1 MVIRRFFL
9 PAMLCALFFKPA
21 AAQENNFLL
30 ETFSLPEKVYL
41 GQAFEVKVRL
51 LNNLPVYSLY
61 ALPVNWDNVDVYPQE
76 SPRVYTMR
84 RNGRDYAV
92 SEILMKMVIK
102 SVGKQE
108 FAQLCFEAVV
118 PDHIISGH
126 PDFGAEFMPTPQEA
140 FKNVI
145 FSPETN
151 TVVACS
157 ASFNVES
164 LPLPV
169 VKGKHIFPATQ
180 VELSEGIQPQSDT
193 VQVGKPVKRS
203 IVLKAKGTS
212 TAFLPDLEQP
222 QLPGVKQ
229 YAGKLEHQMLTKG
242 DGLTAIVRKTVVF
255 IPQKEGELTLPAV
268 YADWFNPASNRLER
282 AYLPE
287 HKIRVLKQT
296 KPVRIETLDASAQT
310 PPDSDN
316 ALKDGLDAFNAFVD
330 RLAASVFAKVLSLVF
345 LKFLLCC
352 AAIVGGAFVL
362 YPVLKRRYAERRL
375 VAQIHQACQSEQPD
389 LIEKSLINW
398 ARHKFP
404 DKRIL
409 TLFNVISLFDPHD
422 AELRGALDEL
432 KWRIYGIGRASPR
445 RKTGAAIWK
454 AFQKSAFASEGKRKK
469 DPLLENLYPDL

>member
-1 MVIRRFFL
+1 MVIRRLFFL
-9 PAMLCALFFKPA
+9 LSFCALLCKPA

-30 ETFSLPEKVYL
+30 ETVSLPEKVYL

-92 SEILMKMVIK
+92 SEILLKMVIK
-102 SVGKQE
+102 SVGRQE

-118 PDHIISGH
+118 PDHIISGS

-145 FSPETN
+145 FSTETN
-151 TVVACS
+151 TVVACT

-164 LPLPV
+164 LPLPA
-169 VKGKHIFPATQ
+169 VKGKHIFPATR
-180 VELSEGIQPQSDT
+180 VELNEGVQPQSGA

-203 IVLKAKGTS
+203 IVLKAHGTS
-212 TAFLPDLEQP
+212 TAFLPDLDQP
-222 QLPGVKQ
+222 QLPNVKQ
-229 YAGKLEHQMLTKG
+229 YAGKLEHQLITKG
-242 DGLTAIVRKTVVF
+242 DGLTAVVRKTVVF
-255 IPQKEGELTLPAV
+255 IPQKEGELVLPAV
-268 YADWFNPASNRLER
+268 YADWFNPDTNRTER
-282 AYLPE
+282 AVLPE
-287 HKIRVLKQT
+287 HKIRVLKQA
-296 KPVRIETLDASAQT
+296 KPVRIETLDASASA
-310 PPDSDN
+310 SDN
-316 ALKDGLDAFNAFVD
+316 AENDLKSKLDAFNAFFDKNVSG
-330 RLAASVFAKVLSLVF
+330 AFAKVFSFIF

-352 AAIVGGAFVL
+352 ALIVIGAFVL
-362 YPVLKRRYAERRL
+362 YPVLKQRYAERRL
-375 VAQIHQACQSEQPD
+375 VAQIHRACLSEQPD

-398 ARHKFP
+398 AQNKFP

-422 AELRGALDEL
+422 SELRGALDEL
-432 KWRIYGIGRASPR
+432 KWRIYGVGRAAPKG
-445 RKTGAAIWK
+445 KTGAAIWK
-454 AFQKSAFASEGKRKK
+454 AFQKSAFAPAEKRKK